1 MRNIFK
7 IFYADFKRLTHNVVA
22 VVVIMGLTI
31 IPCLYAWFNIF
42 SNWDPYGESATSNLK
57 IAVASEDT
65 GYTIEGMS
73 VNIGDSV
80 VDALETNKTIG
91 WVFVDT
97 AKEATDG
104 VYSGDYYAALVIPED
119 FTSTLMTIVDGELK
133 HPEIIYYEN
142 EKKNAI
148 APKITS
154 KAQKTVNEQVNATFI
169 STIAETL
176 MQISSTVSGVE
187 IDGSSLT
194 SAVTDNLT
202 ELSGNLQTYVNIL
215 NSFVSITDSAN
226 SLVSTTKTV
235 LPNMENVID
244 NGQSTVNSMQS
255 ALLSASGSADSV
267 AEMVSY
273 SFDLMSA
280 SLDDIDALLAK
291 GTSDAQDLQQQVSQG
306 VTSAQT
312 ILPYL
317 NKIFEGAVG
326 NWNTDSTNDQIDSIR
341 KQLTAISN
349 DVSELDEACKN
360 GTENIAELQKE
371 ISGEIDGCKQQ
382 LTSLKSTFDYSVK
395 PQLNDT
401 TRSVQSSLVA
411 AQAILY
417 GVDADFSNVSEA
429 LDGYAATLS
438 QGSTSIADSAKKAQ
452 ELLTGLNNI
461 IVEINDLE
469 SNEQYQKILEMVK
482 ADPAL
487 LGEFISSPVNLDTVE
502 AYHIDN
508 YGSAMAPFYTILALW
523 VGALILVALIH
534 VKVEPEEGITN
545 VKQYQRYFGRYIT
558 FFLVGQAQALITA
571 LGDLFYARIQCKEP
585 VLFWLAAAISS
596 FAFTLFIYS
605 LTVAFGNVGEA
616 IAVIVMVI
624 QVAGAGCTFPIEV
637 LPGVFKSIYK
647 YLPFQFG
654 MNAMKETIAG
664 LYAADYWKYISS
676 YIFVIVLSLV
686 IGLGLEIPFRKLN
699 HMIERS
705 KEKSDVML

>member
-1 MRNIFK
+1 M
-7 IFYADFKRLTHNVVA
+7 VA

-187 IDGSSLT
+187 VDGSSLT

-202 ELSGNLQTYVNIL
+202 ELSENLQTYVNIL

-417 GVDADFSNVSEA
+417 GVDTDFSNVSEA

-558 FFLVGQAQALITA
+558 FFLVGQAQALITV

-654 MNAMKETIAG
+654 MNAMKETIGG

>member
-7 IFYADFKRLTHNVVA
+7 IFYADFKRLSHNVVA

-187 IDGSSLT
+187 VDGSSLT

-202 ELSGNLQTYVNIL
+202 ELSENLQTYVNIL

-273 SFDLMSA
+273 SFDLMGA

-558 FFLVGQAQALITA
+558 FFLVGQAQALITV

-654 MNAMKETIAG
+654 MNAMKETIGG

>member
-7 IFYADFKRLTHNVVA
+7 IFYADFKRLSHNVVA

-187 IDGSSLT
+187 VDGSSLT

-202 ELSGNLQTYVNIL
+202 ELSENLQTYVNIL

-417 GVDADFSNVSEA
+417 GVDTDFSNVSEA

-558 FFLVGQAQALITA
+558 FFLVGQAQALITV

-654 MNAMKETIAG
+654 MNAMKETIGG

>member
-360 GTENIAELQKE
+360 GTENIAELQKK

-596 FAFTLFIYS
+596 FAFTLFVYS

>member
-7 IFYADFKRLTHNVVA
+7 IFYADFKRLSHNVVA

-42 SNWDPYGESATSNLK
+42 SNWDPYEESATSNLK
-57 IAVASEDT
+57 IAVASEDK

-187 IDGSSLT
+187 VDGSSLT

-202 ELSGNLQTYVNIL
+202 ELSENLQTYVNIL

-291 GTSDAQDLQQQVSQG
+291 GTSNAQDLQQQVSQG

-558 FFLVGQAQALITA
+558 FFLVGQAQALITV

-654 MNAMKETIAG
+654 MNAMKETIGG

>member
-7 IFYADFKRLTHNVVA
+7 IFYADFKRLSHNVVA

-65 GYTIEGMS
+65 GYTMEGMS
-73 VNIGDSV
+73 VNIGDKV
-80 VDALETNKTIG
+80 VEALETNNTIG

-119 FTSTLMTIVDGELK
+119 FTSTLMTIVDGELE

-176 MQISSTVSGVE
+176 MQISSSVSGVE

-235 LPNMENVID
+235 LPNMESVVD

-280 SLDDIDALLAK
+280 SLDDIDELLAN
-291 GTSDAQDLQQQVSQG
+291 GTSDAQDLQQQISYG
-306 VTSAQT
+306 VNSAQT
-312 ILPYL
+312 VLPYL

-326 NWNTDSTNDQIDSIR
+326 SWNTDSTNDQIDAIR
-341 KQLTAISN
+341 TQLTTLSN
-349 DVSELDEACKN
+349 DLAELDEACKN
-360 GTENIAELQKE
+360 GSATVSDIQEK
-371 ISGEIDGCKQQ
+371 ISAEIDTCKQQ
-382 LTSLKSTFDYSVK
+382 RAALKNTFDYSVR
-395 PQLNDT
+395 PQLDDT
-401 TRSVQSSLVA
+401 TRSLQSSLVS

-417 GVDADFSNVSEA
+417 GVDTDFSSVSEA
-429 LDGYAATLS
+429 LDGYANTLS
-438 QGSTSIADSAKKAQ
+438 QGSASISDSAAKAQ

-461 IVEINDLE
+461 IAEITELE
-469 SNEQYQKILEMVK
+469 SNEQYQEILEMVK

-558 FFLVGQAQALITA
+558 FFLVGQAQTLITV
-571 LGDLFYARIQCKEP
+571 LGDLFYVKIQCKEP
-585 VLFWLAAAISS
+585 VLFWLAAAVSS

-654 MNAMKETIAG
+654 MNAMKETIG
-664 LYAADYWKYISS
+664 GMYAADYWKYISS
-676 YIFVIVLSLV
+676 YGFVIALSLL

-699 HMIERS
+699 HMIEVS
-705 KEKSDVML
+705 KKKSDVMI

>member
-7 IFYADFKRLTHNVVA
+7 IFYADFKRLSHNVVA

-57 IAVASEDT
+57 IAVASEDK

-187 IDGSSLT
+187 VDGSSLT

-202 ELSGNLQTYVNIL
+202 ELSENLQTYVNIL

-291 GTSDAQDLQQQVSQG
+291 GTSNAQDLQQQVSQG

-417 GVDADFSNVSEA
+417 GVDTDFSNVSEA

-558 FFLVGQAQALITA
+558 FFLVGQAQALITV

-654 MNAMKETIAG
+654 MNAMKETIGG

>member
-1 MRNIFK
+1 MKNIFK
-7 IFYADFKRLTHNVVA
+7 IFLSDFKRLSRNVVA

-42 SNWDPYGESATSNLK
+42 ANWDPYGESSTSNLK
-57 IAVASEDT
+57 IAVASEDE
-65 GYTIEGMS
+65 GYSLEGLS
-73 VNIGDSV
+73 INVGDSV
-80 VDALETNKTIG
+80 ISALETNTTIG

-104 VYSGDYYAALVIPED
+104 VYSGEYYAALVISSD
-119 FTSTLMTIVDGELK
+119 FTSTLMSFLDGELK

-154 KAQKTVNEQVNATFI
+154 KAQKTVGEQVNATFI

-176 MQISSTVSGVE
+176 MKVSGSVSGVE
-187 IDGSSLT
+187 VDGSSLT
-194 SAVTDNLT
+194 DVVISNLND
-202 ELSGNLQTYVNIL
+202 LSGDLQTYVNIL
-215 NSFVSITDSAN
+215 NSFVSITSSAN
-226 SLVSTTKTV
+226 SLVETTQTV
-235 LPNMENVID
+235 LPNVEGVVK
-244 NGQSTVNSMQS
+244 NGQGTVNSMES
-255 ALLSASGSADSV
+255 ALLAASGSADSI
-267 AEMVSY
+267 ADMVSY
-273 SFDLMSA
+273 SFDLLNA
-280 SLDDIDALLAK
+280 SLNDLDSLVNS
-291 GTSDAQDLQQQVSQG
+291 GTSNIEDWQNGANNGITGAQAIMPYLKQIFDGAVNEWTDDSNSAQVEEIRAQLDTISADLDQLKDTSGQGVEHLKELQQ
-306 VTSAQT
+306 
-312 ILPYL
+312 
-317 NKIFEGAVG
+317 K
-326 NWNTDSTNDQIDSIR
+326 
-341 KQLTAISN
+341 
-349 DVSELDEACKN
+349 
-360 GTENIAELQKE
+360 
-371 ISGEIDGCKQQ
+371 ISGEITTCKNQIEG
-382 LTSLKSTFDYSVK
+382 LRSTFNYNVK
-395 PQLNDT
+395 PQLDST
-401 TRSVQSSLVA
+401 VRSVQSSLVS
-411 AQAILY
+411 AQAILN
-417 GVDADFSNVSEA
+417 GVDTDFSDVSEA
-429 LDGYAATLS
+429 LDGYAATIS
-438 QGSTSIADSAKKAQ
+438 RGNESIASSAEMAH
-452 ELLTGLNNI
+452 ELLTGLKGI
-461 IVEINDLE
+461 ITEITELQN
-469 SNEQYQKILEMVK
+469 SEQYQKILEMVK
-482 ADPAL
+482 SDPAL
-487 LGEFISSPVNLDTVE
+487 MGEFISSPVNLDTVE

-558 FFLVGQAQALITA
+558 FFLVGQAQALITV

-654 MNAMKETIAG
+654 MNAMKETIGG

>member
-1 MRNIFK
+1 
-7 IFYADFKRLTHNVVA
+7 
-22 VVVIMGLTI
+22 
-31 IPCLYAWFNIF
+31 
-42 SNWDPYGESATSNLK
+42 
-57 IAVASEDT
+57 
-65 GYTIEGMS
+65 
-73 VNIGDSV
+73 
-80 VDALETNKTIG
+80 
-91 WVFVDT
+91 
-97 AKEATDG
+97 
-104 VYSGDYYAALVIPED
+104 
-119 FTSTLMTIVDGELK
+119 
-133 HPEIIYYEN
+133 
-142 EKKNAI
+142 
-148 APKITS
+148 
-154 KAQKTVNEQVNATFI
+154 
-169 STIAETL
+169 
-176 MQISSTVSGVE
+176 MQISSSVSGVE

-235 LPNMENVID
+235 LPNMESVVD

-280 SLDDIDALLAK
+280 SLDDIDELLAN
-291 GTSDAQDLQQQVSQG
+291 GTSDAQDLQQQISYG
-306 VTSAQT
+306 VNSAQT
-312 ILPYL
+312 VLPYL

-326 NWNTDSTNDQIDSIR
+326 SWNTDSTNDQIDAIR
-341 KQLTAISN
+341 TQLTTLSN
-349 DVSELDEACKN
+349 DLAELDEACKN
-360 GTENIAELQKE
+360 GSATVSDIQEK
-371 ISGEIDGCKQQ
+371 ISAEIDTCKQQ
-382 LTSLKSTFDYSVK
+382 LAALKNTFDYSVR
-395 PQLNDT
+395 PQLDDT
-401 TRSVQSSLVA
+401 TRSLQSSLVS

-417 GVDADFSNVSEA
+417 GVDTDFSSVSEA
-429 LDGYAATLS
+429 LDGYANTLS
-438 QGSTSIADSAKKAQ
+438 QGSASISDSAAKAQ

-461 IVEINDLE
+461 IAEITELE
-469 SNEQYQKILEMVK
+469 SNEQYQEILEMVK

-558 FFLVGQAQALITA
+558 FFLVGQAQTLITV
-571 LGDLFYARIQCKEP
+571 LGDLFYVKIQCKEP
-585 VLFWLAAAISS
+585 VLFWLAAAVSS

-654 MNAMKETIAG
+654 MNAMKETIG
-664 LYAADYWKYISS
+664 GMYAADYWKYISS
-676 YIFVIVLSLV
+676 YGFVIALSLL

-699 HMIERS
+699 HMIEVS
-705 KEKSDVML
+705 KKKSDVMI

>member
-7 IFYADFKRLTHNVVA
+7 IFYADFKRLSHNVVA

-119 FTSTLMTIVDGELK
+119 FTSTLMTIVDGKLK

-187 IDGSSLT
+187 VDGSSLT

-291 GTSDAQDLQQQVSQG
+291 GTSNAQDLQQQVSQG

-417 GVDADFSNVSEA
+417 GVDTDFSNVSEA

-558 FFLVGQAQALITA
+558 FFLVGQAQALITV

-654 MNAMKETIAG
+654 MNAMKETIGG